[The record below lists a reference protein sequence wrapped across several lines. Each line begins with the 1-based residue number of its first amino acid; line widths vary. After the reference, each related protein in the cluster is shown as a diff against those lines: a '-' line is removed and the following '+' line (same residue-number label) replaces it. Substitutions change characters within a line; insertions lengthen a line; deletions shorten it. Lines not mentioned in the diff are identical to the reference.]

1 MKKILLIGALLFA
14 SIIYAQITPV
24 LVNQNLSNSEFYPQT
39 IGFYDGD
46 IYFPDL
52 QKGKIIKTSTLTT
65 NAPVED
71 VLTNLGFPFSLKI
84 IGDELYFLQAVT
96 TPNLT
101 NNSGKLSKIDLTQA
115 NPTVVDVI
123 SGLNVPTIL
132 DGNANELYF
141 TELIGNFTP
150 DGDLDIQSTS
160 ISKVNLNGTVSK
172 TVILQNRNFIADLK
186 LNGNDLYW
194 NEEFDDFSDK
204 LHKYNIDMNNPSV
217 EDVFTFT
224 DDYPLN
230 FYINNNIYYYS
241 GFEFINGSEV
251 EVIKTLDLTENPLSP
266 TQISNSFSFGST
278 DVETSAMYVDND
290 DLFVAALGY
299 NFNNG
304 QEDGLLFQ
312 LDLSTLSIS
321 DFEPQTEINFYPNPA
336 EDHITFDK
344 NIVELS
350 IFDRQAKLVKK
361 FETQSNVFDVSYLNT
376 GFYFMKIKRADNSF
390 ITKKLI
396 VK

>member
-52 QKGKIIKTSTLTT
+52 INGKIIKTSTLTT

-186 LNGNDLYW
+186 LDGNNLYW
-194 NEEFDDFSDK
+194 NEEFDDLSDK
-204 LHKYNIDMNNPSV
+204 LYRYNIDMNNPSV

-224 DDYPLN
+224 EDFPLN
-230 FYINNNIYYYS
+230 FYINN
-241 GFEFINGSEV
+241 
-251 EVIKTLDLTENPLSP
+251 KL
-266 TQISNSFSFGST
+266 
-278 DVETSAMYVDND
+278 
-290 DLFVAALGY
+290 
-299 NFNNG
+299 
-304 QEDGLLFQ
+304 LLFR
-312 LDLSTLSIS
+312 I
-321 DFEPQTEINFYPNPA
+321 
-336 EDHITFDK
+336 
-344 NIVELS
+344 
-350 IFDRQAKLVKK
+350 
-361 FETQSNVFDVSYLNT
+361 
-376 GFYFMKIKRADNSF
+376 
-390 ITKKLI
+390 
-396 VK
+396 